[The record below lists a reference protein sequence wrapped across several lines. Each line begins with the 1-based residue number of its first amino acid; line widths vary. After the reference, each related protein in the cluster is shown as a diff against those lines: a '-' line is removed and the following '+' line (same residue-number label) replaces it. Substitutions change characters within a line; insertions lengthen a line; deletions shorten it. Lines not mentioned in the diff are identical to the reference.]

1 MKLSRE
7 TLQPCRAFPSIFPLP
22 KTNTRNLRNNSTS
35 KSCKRSKNLQQTAPV
50 VTLSSVQND
59 KTHEL
64 FKSSDNLELQEKR
77 FKQLV
82 HMVNELKRQIAEPS
96 LQAKP
101 SMPPQ
106 ARPTFGRLQ
115 AKADW
120 LLNEL
125 GSETWNENDELVYEG
140 QAIPQSSKKALTEYA
155 ISNWKTKFSKNPPKG
170 SQELQKII
178 SNKAIPATSLGQGF
192 RSSIPMHSAQ
202 DEAKTKLQV
211 KKISQGVVKKKS
223 QVKKISNDQV
233 EKILADSHMFRQLM
247 KSN

>member
-1 MKLSRE
+1 MSGFSKYIPITE
-7 TLQPCRAFPSIFPLP
+7 DEYKKFKKQQHEQILQ
-22 KTNTRNLRNNSTS
+22 TQQE
-35 KSCKRSKNLQQTAPV
+35 LQQTPPI

-59 KTHEL
+59 KAHEL

>member
-1 MKLSRE
+1 MSGFSKYFPITE
-7 TLQPCRAFPSIFPLP
+7 DEYKKFKKQQHEQILQ
-22 KTNTRNLRNNSTS
+22 TQQE
-35 KSCKRSKNLQQTAPV
+35 LQQTPPV
-50 VTLSSVQND
+50 VALSSAQND

-82 HMVNELKRQIAEPS
+82 HMVNELKRQIAEPT
-96 LQAKP
+96 LQVK
-101 SMPPQ
+101 SSTQPQ

-140 QAIPQSSKKALTEYA
+140 QVIPQSSKKALTEYA

-178 SNKAIPATSLGQGF
+178 SNKEIPATSLGQGF
-192 RSSIPMHSAQ
+192 RSSIPRSSIPMRSNQ
-202 DEAKTKLQV
+202 GVVKKKSQV
-211 KKISQGVVKKKS
+211 KKISQGIVKKKP

-233 EKILADSHMFRQLM
+233 EKILADSHMFRRLM
-247 KSN
+247 KTN